1 MRNEELTRAE
11 GALRV
16 WMLIC
21 AILFGFAVP
30 FFLFGGVWIVP
41 AINAISARICSLP
54 LYALPESGMEGA
66 FWRVLGV
73 SMMAMLTWV
82 CVAASV
88 DVRRNCRLVPIMLV
102 SKLCSTLCYLGL
114 FIAFHPLAYLVGV
127 LTDGPIFLVTLA
139 LWYLSSPGDRYIDDK
154 EERILAAI
162 GGALVPRGGA
172 FELGY
177 ADLRDRCV
185 AGVRRMMAVMDP
197 VALLGTR
204 LLFRTVNLSP
214 ILFGLRGCT
223 LLGMLPED
231 RPGWLTRL
239 ERHRLGP
246 VRMMIVAVKAYAAV
260 PFFNEPEAAQA
271 VGYEPESGETP

>member
-1 MRNEELTRAE
+1 MSEVELTKSER
-11 GALRV
+11 ALRV
-16 WMLIC
+16 WMVIC
-21 AILFGFAVP
+21 AISFGFAVP
-30 FFLFGGVWIVP
+30 FFLFAGVWIVP

-73 SMMAMLTWV
+73 SMMAMLTWL
-82 CVAASV
+82 CVAVSL
-88 DVRRNCRLVPIMLV
+88 DMRRNCRLVPIILV
-102 SKLCSTLCYLGL
+102 SKLCSTLCYFGL
-114 FIAFHPLAYLVGV
+114 FIALHPLAYLVGV
-127 LTDGPIFLVTLA
+127 LTDGPIFLLTLA
-139 LWYLSSPGDRYIDDK
+139 LWYLASPADRYIDEK

-162 GGALVPRGGA
+162 GEAVLPRGGA

-177 ADLRDRCV
+177 ADLRDRSM
-185 AGVRRMMAVMDP
+185 AGARRLMAVMDP
-197 VALLGTR
+197 VALLGRR

-223 LLGMLPED
+223 FLAMSPED
-231 RPGWLTRL
+231 RPAWLMRL

-246 VRMMIVAVKAYAAV
+246 VRMMCAAVKAYAAV

-271 VGYEPESGETP
+271 VGYKPESGETP